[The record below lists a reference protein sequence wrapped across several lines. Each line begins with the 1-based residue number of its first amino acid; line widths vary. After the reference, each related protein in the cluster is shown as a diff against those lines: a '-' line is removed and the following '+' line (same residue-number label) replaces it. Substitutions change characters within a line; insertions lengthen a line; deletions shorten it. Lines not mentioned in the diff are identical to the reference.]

1 MAHKSKLTID
11 TKEYEL
17 LSCSYHFH
25 QHVNPHTN
33 ETTSEIFGGNID
45 LSVETRNGDKHI
57 VELMLMTH
65 KDNIEGK
72 VEFFNQKG
80 DELRTV
86 TFKHASVIS
95 FGESFSLA
103 GGGSGTQTFTV
114 CAREIGV
121 NGVTLSLL
129 RE

>member
-11 TKEYEL
+11 SVAYEL

-33 ETTSEIFGGNID
+33 ETTSEVFGGTIE
-45 LSVETRNGDKHI
+45 LSVETRNGDAHV
-57 VELMLMTH
+57 VELMLLPH

-72 VEFFNQKG
+72 IEFFNQKG
-80 DELRTV
+80 EELRTIQ
-86 TFKHASVIS
+86 FKHASVVS
-95 FGESFSLA
+95 FGESFSLS
-103 GGGSGTQTFTV
+103 GGGSGAQSFTV
-114 CAREIGV
+114 CAREIDI
-121 NGVTLSLL
+121 NGKTLKLL